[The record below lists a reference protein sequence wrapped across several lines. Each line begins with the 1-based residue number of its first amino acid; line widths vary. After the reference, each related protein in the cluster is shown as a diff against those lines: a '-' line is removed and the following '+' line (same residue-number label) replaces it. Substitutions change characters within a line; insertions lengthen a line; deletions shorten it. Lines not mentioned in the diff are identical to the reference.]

1 MNRALANQLRRL
13 SGGRCEYCRM
23 PEGFDPL
30 PFQVDHII
38 AEQHGGPTVLENLA
52 WSCLHCNKH
61 KGPNIAGVDPV
72 TGQLIA
78 LFHPRRQRW
87 QRHFAWEGPQI
98 VGRTLVGRATIQVL
112 GMNDPDFV
120 AFRSQL
126 LEEGTFRV
134 E

>member
-1 MNRALANQLRRL
+1 MSER
-13 SGGRCEYCRM
+13 
-23 PEGFDPL
+23 FDPL

-38 AEQHGGPTVLENLA
+38 AQQHGGPAVLENLA

-78 LFHPRRQRW
+78 LFHPRRHRW
-87 QRHFAWEGPQI
+87 QRHFAWSGPRI
-98 VGRTLVGRATIQVL
+98 VGRTRVGRATIHVL
-112 GMNDPDFV
+112 SMNDPDFV

-126 LEEGTFRV
+126 IEEGTFRA